1 MKVEICGT
9 GCAKCHGTVANIRR
23 AVKELDLEQEVEV
36 VEVKDIVDIS
46 NKGVFITPAVII
58 DGDKVVEG
66 RVPGPEEI
74 KNWIK
79 GTR

>member
-9 GCAKCHGTVANIRR
+9 GCAKCHATVANIRR
-23 AVKELDLEQEVEV
+23 AVKELGLEKEVEV
-36 VEVKDIVDIS
+36 VEVKDIVEIS
-46 NKGVFITPAVII
+46 NKGVFMTPAVVI
-58 DGDKVVEG
+58 DGAKVAEG

-79 GTR
+79 GSR

>member
-9 GCAKCHGTVANIRR
+9 GCAKCHATVASIQR
-23 AVKELDLEQEVEV
+23 AVQELDLEQEVEV
-36 VEVKDIVDIS
+36 VEVRDIVEIS
-46 NKGVFITPAVII
+46 NKGVFMTPAVII
-58 DGDKVVEG
+58 DGAKVAEG

-79 GTR
+79 GSR